1 MVEIRG
7 YKLLGLFQT
16 TSSNL
21 LFRAVRE
28 ADQRPVI
35 VKTPRMEHAGPRER
49 ARYEREYRLM
59 QRLQGT
65 PGVPEILG
73 YELIKENPVLLL
85 EDVGGLALSEQLRQP
100 FAASRLLS
108 IAVPLVATLAE
119 VHRRGVIHKDIKPAN
134 ILLTGERVWLIDFGL
149 ATLQQVEQVEG
160 AAAALVEGTLA
171 YMSPE
176 QSGRMNRVVDYRTDF
191 YSLGITLYQ
200 LLTGQL
206 PFHGR
211 DALEWIHAHIAQAPV
226 PPHER
231 LASVPPMLSAV
242 VLKLLAK
249 PAEERYQSAEGL
261 KADLERCQE
270 ALRRGELAAFP
281 LGQKDFSTRF
291 QLPQRLYGR
300 EAETA
305 ALQET
310 FERVVREGRPE
321 WLLVSG
327 YSGIGKSSVVHE
339 LHKPVLQRRGFFVS
353 GKFNQFQRDVP
364 YATLAQAVRALVQQ
378 VLAGSNTEVVAWRQ
392 RLLAAFEGKGQVLVD
407 LVPQLEQVVG
417 KQPAVPE
424 LPPTETRNRFN
435 RLFQRLLGVFATS
448 EHPLVL
454 FLDDLQWAD
463 LASLRLLQYL
473 ITHPDTPPLLLIGAY
488 RDNEVSASHPLALAL
503 AEVRAAG
510 GQLEELHLGPLSIT
524 QTRQLVAEALPG
536 AEPPLVE
543 PLAELLQE
551 KTGGNPF
558 FLLQL
563 FQTLHHEGLVAR
575 SPQGDWR
582 WDADAVRARGYSDNV
597 VDFMAGRLRQL
608 PAPAQQVL
616 RLAACVGNAF
626 TVETLAL
633 VSHQGD
639 LEVEQRLE
647 PVLQEGL
654 VVQTAP
660 QHYRF
665 LHDRIQQAAYS
676 FIPEEERQSVHLEIG
691 RLLWARLPPE
701 ELHERLFDVA
711 GHLNAGSALLTDPE
725 ERLRLARLNTEA
737 GLRAKASTAHRSAI
751 GFFTMAFQ
759 LLPGDP
765 WKTEPDLAFKLRLEQ
780 ARSESANGNI
790 SEARRLIE
798 DLLPRAPTLQ
808 HLAAGSQ
815 LKAEILL
822 TTGEAKAATAC
833 LRECLERFGV
843 NIPSQPTW
851 EDAAAARAEVESLLG
866 DRPVESLVELPALAD
881 PQLQTVVGLLV
892 AMISPAFFTDEN
904 LLALQLSR
912 LVALTLRHG
921 NTPASALGY
930 VWYGLV
936 TLTRFRDPRRGYEF
950 GRLAQALIERHPAG
964 ALRSR
969 VLFTLAQLSTW
980 VRPLPNSKELA
991 QEAFQY
997 AVQGSDFQGACYCCL
1012 TLATLPLFMGTELA
1026 EVFREMGA
1034 AADFPRK
1041 VNFRSG
1047 QDYLLILQSFVQQ
1060 MRGLNESFTSLSMED
1075 ASEQYLESRKS
1086 AGLAPQDCLYAIV
1099 KARSRFMCGLYEE
1112 ARLAAEQARSL
1123 RWALLGRIP
1132 MLDYHQFRALTLAA
1146 CYPQASAPQQQ
1157 EYLEQ
1162 LREHHQQLAE
1172 WAESCPQTFL
1182 AVERMVAAE
1191 LERLRGRAEAA
1202 MQAYEEAIQ
1211 AAHTHGLI
1219 QNVALASELAAS
1231 FWKQRGYP
1239 TIATS
1244 YARQAREAYSQWG
1257 AEGKVRQMD
1266 EQWPHLAELPSASQ
1280 NTTYDTGPT
1289 RLDALS
1295 IVKGQQA
1302 LSSEINLEKLVSTLM
1317 RVALQSAGAQRGAL
1331 VLAQDAEL
1339 QVKALVDSSA
1349 REARPMF
1356 GQPTAEELPWTVLS
1370 YVSRTSEHVLVD
1382 DTSKPHAFS
1391 SDTFFS
1397 RSHARSL
1404 LCLPLRRKQIHGVL
1418 YLENSLATGA
1428 FSPGRIALLQHLAS
1442 HAVISLENARLYSEV
1457 QQAEAALRRANE
1469 ELEERVEERTRELK
1483 QAQARLVETARMV
1496 GMAEVASSVLHEVGN
1511 TLNSL
1516 VVATESLRNE
1526 VAASRVGRVEQ
1537 VASLLEQHQHV
1548 LPEFLTQDA
1557 RGRHLV
1563 PYLTSLAG
1571 LLNQEQAALQEGLRD
1586 MTRHVER
1593 VRSIVQ
1599 LQQTYAKSTLLE
1611 EECELAEVVEE
1622 ALRLHQTP
1630 LQGAGVQVMTE
1641 LEPLRLKVDR
1651 HRLLQILLNLLSNAR
1666 QALEAVP
1673 PGQRMLRLRL
1683 RREGEW
1689 IHLQIE
1695 DNGHGIAP
1703 EARSQLFSQGFTTR
1717 KDGHGLGLH
1726 SSALAAQ
1733 LMGGQLTLESAGLG
1747 QGATATL
1754 TLPTSGPEPVAAQAP
1769 M

>member
-16 TSSNL
+16 TSGNL

-28 ADQRPVI
+28 ADQRPAI
-35 VKTPRMEHAGPRER
+35 VKTPRMEHVGPRER

-59 QRLQGT
+59 QRLQGI
-65 PGVPEILG
+65 PGVPAVLG
-73 YELIKENPVLLL
+73 YELIKENPVLLV
-85 EDVGGLALSEQLRQP
+85 EDVGGQALSEELQRP
-100 FAASRLLS
+100 FEASQLLS
-108 IAVPLVATLAE
+108 IALPLVSTLAE

-134 ILLTGERVWLIDFGL
+134 ILLGERVWLIDFGL
-149 ATLQQVEQVEG
+149 ATLQQVEHVE
-160 AAAALVEGTLA
+160 AAAGLVEGTLA

-176 QSGRMNRVVDYRTDF
+176 QSGRMNRAVDYRTDF
-191 YSLGITLYQ
+191 YSLGVTLYQ

-231 LASVPPMLSAV
+231 VASVPPMLSAV

-261 KADLERCQE
+261 KADLERCQQ
-270 ALRRGELAAFP
+270 ALRQGKLGEFP
-281 LGQKDFSTRF
+281 LGEKDFPTHF

-300 EAETA
+300 ESEIS
-305 ALQET
+305 ALREAL
-310 FERVVREGRPE
+310 ERVVREGRAE
-321 WLLVSG
+321 WLLVRG
-327 YSGIGKSSVVHE
+327 YSGIGKSSVIHE

-353 GKFNQFQRDVP
+353 GKFNQLQRDVP

-378 VLAGSNTEVVAWRQ
+378 VLVGSNEEVAAWRQ
-392 RLLAAFEGKGQVLVD
+392 RLLEAFEGKGQVLVD
-407 LVPQLEQVVG
+407 LVPPLEQVVG
-417 KQPAVPE
+417 KQPPAPE

-435 RLFQRLLGVFATS
+435 RLFQRLLGVFATA

-488 RDNEVSASHPLALAL
+488 RDNEVSASHPLARAL
-503 AEVRAAG
+503 EEVRGAAA
-510 GQLEELHLGPLSIT
+510 QVQELQLGPLAIEE
-524 QTRQLVAEALPG
+524 TRQLVAEALPG
-536 AEPPLVE
+536 AAPELVE
-543 PLAELLQE
+543 PLAGLLQE

-563 FQTLHHEGLVAR
+563 FQTLYQEGLVAR
-575 SPQGDWR
+575 GPEGAWR

-597 VDFMAGRLRQL
+597 VDFMASRLRQL
-608 PAPAQQVL
+608 PAPAQQIL
-616 RLAACVGNAF
+616 RMAACVGNAF

-633 VSHQGD
+633 VSHQEER
-639 LEVEQRLE
+639 EVERRLE

-676 FIPEEERQSVHLEIG
+676 LIPAEERQAVHLEIG
-691 RLLWARLPPE
+691 RLLWTRLPPE
-701 ELHERLFDVA
+701 ELQEQLFDVV
-711 GHLNAGSALLTDPE
+711 GHLNEGSALLEDPE
-725 ERLRLARLNTEA
+725 ERLRLARLNNEA
-737 GLRAKASTAHRSAI
+737 GLRAKASTAHRSAV
-751 GFFTMAFQ
+751 GFFSMAFL

-780 ARSESANGNI
+780 ARSESASGNI
-790 SEARRLIE
+790 SEARHLIE
-798 DLLPRAPTLQ
+798 ELLPRAPTLQ

-822 TTGEAKAATAC
+822 TTGGAKAATAC
-833 LRECLERFGV
+833 LLECLERFGV
-843 NIPSQPTW
+843 HLPSQPSW
-851 EDAAAARAEVESLLG
+851 EDAVAAREELESLLG
-866 DRPVESLVELPALAD
+866 DRPVESLVDLPALTD
-881 PQLQTVVGLLV
+881 PEMKTVIGLLV

-921 NTPASALGY
+921 NTAASALGY

-936 TLTRFRDPRRGYEF
+936 TLTRFRDLRRGYEF
-950 GRLAQALIERHPAG
+950 GRLAQALIERHPGA

-969 VLFTLAQLSTW
+969 VLFILAQLSTW
-980 VRPLPNSKELA
+980 VRPLSAAKELA

-1012 TLATLPLFMGTELA
+1012 TIGSLPLFMGLELA
-1026 EVFREMGA
+1026 EVFREMNA

-1060 MRGLNESFTSLSMED
+1060 MRGHNESFTSLSMEGV
-1075 ASEQYLESRKS
+1075 SEQYLESRKS

-1099 KARSRFMCGLYEE
+1099 KTRSRFMCGLYED
-1112 ARLAAEQARSL
+1112 ARQAADQAHSL

-1132 MLDYHQFRALTLAA
+1132 ILDYHQFRALTLAA
-1146 CYPQASAPQQQ
+1146 CSPEADAQQQ
-1157 EYLEQ
+1157 REDLEQ
-1162 LREHHQQLAE
+1162 IREHHQQLAA

-1191 LERLRGRAEAA
+1191 LERLHGRDEAA
-1202 MQAYEEAIQ
+1202 MQAYEAAIQ

-1219 QNVALASELAAS
+1219 QNVALASELAAR
-1231 FWKQRGYP
+1231 FWKERGYP
-1239 TIATS
+1239 TIATA

-1257 AEGKVRQMD
+1257 AEGKVRHMD
-1266 EQWPHLAELPSASQ
+1266 EQWPHLAELPAASQ

-1289 RLDALS
+1289 RLDTLS
-1295 IVKGQQA
+1295 LVKAQQA
-1302 LSSEINLEKLVSTLM
+1302 LSSEINQEKLVSTLM

-1331 VLAQDAEL
+1331 VLVQDAEL
-1339 QVKALVDSSA
+1339 QVKALVDSAS
-1349 REARPMF
+1349 REPRALVR
-1356 GQPTAEELPWTVLS
+1356 QPTDQELPWTVLS
-1370 YVSRTSEHVLVD
+1370 YVSRASEHVLID

-1397 RSHARSL
+1397 QSHARSV
-1404 LCLPLRRKQIHGVL
+1404 LCLPLKRKQIHGVL

-1442 HAVISLENARLYSEV
+1442 HAVISLENAQLYSEV
-1457 QQAEAALRRANE
+1457 QQAETALRQANE
-1469 ELEERVEERTRELK
+1469 ELEARVEERTRELR
-1483 QAQARLVETARMV
+1483 QAQARLVETARLV
-1496 GMAEVASSVLHEVGN
+1496 GMAEVASNVLHEVGN

-1526 VAASRVGRVEQ
+1526 VAASRVVRVEQ
-1537 VASLLEQHQHV
+1537 VASLLEEHQHK
-1548 LPEFLTQDA
+1548 LPEFLTQDP
-1557 RGRHLV
+1557 RGLQMV

-1571 LLNQEQAALQEGLRD
+1571 TLKQEQVDLQESLRD

-1593 VRSIVQ
+1593 VRAIVH
-1599 LQQTYAKSTLLE
+1599 LQQTYARSTLLE
-1611 EECELAEVVEE
+1611 EECDLAEVVEE
-1622 ALRLHQTP
+1622 ALRLQHSALHQ
-1630 LQGAGVQVMTE
+1630 AGVQVTTE
-1641 LEPLRLKVDR
+1641 LEPIRMRVDR

-1666 QALEAVP
+1666 QALESVP
-1673 PGQRMLRLRL
+1673 PGRRLLGLRL

-1689 IHLQIE
+1689 LHLQIE
-1695 DNGHGIAP
+1695 DNGQGIAP

-1717 KDGHGLGLH
+1717 KDSHGLGLH

-1733 LMGGQLTLESAGLG
+1733 LMGGQLTLESAGPG

-1754 TLPTSGPEPVAAQAP
+1754 RLPTSGPVKAGA
-1769 M
+1769 